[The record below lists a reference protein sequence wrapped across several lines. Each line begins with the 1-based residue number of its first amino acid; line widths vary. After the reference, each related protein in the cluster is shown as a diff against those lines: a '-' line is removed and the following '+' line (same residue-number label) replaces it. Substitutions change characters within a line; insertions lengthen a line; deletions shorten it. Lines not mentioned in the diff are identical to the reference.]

1 MARGSRKKK
10 RDTRRMARGPVS
22 ELPDDLLVKILSRL
36 PFKSTRCCMCVSTR
50 WRDLISHPD
59 HRKKISQSTLAGFF
73 FETWDTDQVSRRYQS
88 VSGNWCPRINSS
100 LSFLPGCEKLDILD
114 CCNGLLLCKCC
125 QDTDRKIMDYVVC
138 NPATEKWV
146 VVPATNWS
154 SESCKVR
161 LGFDP
166 AVSSHF
172 HVFEFVPTCVWDGD
186 KSGDHS
192 QRCIKVVGIYSS
204 KAGVWTRQRAWDLP
218 IETVHFIGSAFLT
231 GILYLT
237 CNDDL
242 VATIDVDGNCSF
254 VRVPKPH
261 YQCGAYDVYVSR
273 GHLYFASCDASEISI
288 WVLED
293 FSTAKWTLKLNVS
306 YMLLFGTR
314 YTSHDDHCCVISAHP
329 EHNVIFIIVKYTLYW
344 RSLVELF
351 SYAIDSKELRSICD
365 LGRESSSPYLSYV
378 PLFSESLADE
388 H

>member
-1 MARGSRKKK
+1 MMRGSKKK
-10 RDTRRMARGPVS
+10 KKKWDTGRSPVS
-22 ELPDDLLVKILSRL
+22 ELPDDLLVEIISRL
-36 PFKSTRCCMCVSTR
+36 IYKSTCCCQCVSTR

-59 HRKKISQSTLAGFF
+59 HRKKLSQSTLAGFF
-73 FETWDTDQVSRRYQS
+73 FETWDTKKVSRRYQS
-88 VSGNWCPRINSS
+88 VSGNWRPPINSS
-100 LSFLPGCEKLDILD
+100 LSFLPRCEKLHILD
-114 CCNGLLLCKCC
+114 CCNGLLLCKCW
-125 QDTDRKIMDYVVC
+125 QDTDRKILDYVVC

-154 SESCKVR
+154 SKLYKAH

-166 AVSSHF
+166 VVSSHF
-172 HVFEFVPTCVWDGD
+172 HVFEFVPTYVWDGD

-192 QRCIKVVGIYSS
+192 QRYIKVVGIYSS

-237 CNDDL
+237 SNNDL
-242 VATIDVDGNCSF
+242 VATVDVDGNCSS

-261 YQCGAYDVYVSR
+261 CPGCAYDVYVSR
-273 GHLYFASCDASEISI
+273 GHLYIANCDASEISI

-306 YMLLFGTR
+306 YELLFGTR
-314 YTSHDDHCCVISAHP
+314 YSSHDDHCCVISAHP

-351 SYAIDSKELRSICD
+351 SYEMDSKELRLICD
-365 LGRESSSPYLSYV
+365 LGRESSFPYLSYV